1 MINIGALKDITAGV
15 RGLWLP
21 PFLVCGGEIN
31 LEVRPVFIGIC
42 LAHPDL
48 TVVVKHTCLEDE
60 LIALGED
67 FRWQVGRIA
76 SCCIFYSSFHLVD

>member
-1 MINIGALKDITAGV
+1 MINIGALKDSTAEG
-15 RGLWLP
+15 RGLWFL

-31 LEVRPVFIGIC
+31 LEVRPVSIGVC

-48 TVVVKHTCLEDE
+48 TVVVKHICLEDE

-67 FRWQVGRIA
+67 LRWQVGRIA
-76 SCCIFYSSFHLVD
+76 SCCIFYSSFHLLD

>member
-1 MINIGALKDITAGV
+1 M
-15 RGLWLP
+15 
-21 PFLVCGGEIN
+21 VCGGKMN
-31 LEVRPVFIGIC
+31 LEVRPGFIGVC
-42 LAHPDL
+42 LTLPDL

-76 SCCIFYSSFHLVD
+76 SCLIFYIIFHLVY